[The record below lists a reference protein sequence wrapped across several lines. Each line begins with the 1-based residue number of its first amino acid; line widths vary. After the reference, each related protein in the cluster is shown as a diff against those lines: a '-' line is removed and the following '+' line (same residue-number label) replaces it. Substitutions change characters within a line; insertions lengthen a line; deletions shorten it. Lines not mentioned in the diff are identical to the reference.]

1 VVLGIQLI
9 PVNLRVL
16 VLQQDLVVHVD
27 LRFQQHHLFLGFLVY
42 RQLRSFQLLLSFLG
56 FREGLHLL
64 GRPWVLSVQC
74 FLLVLVLQLVHQ
86 DPKVLH
92 FQLVQQY
99 LLVLFLQLLQ
109 YLQVRL
115 GLLQL
120 QLVPVLLPLLLLL

>member
-1 VVLGIQLI
+1 VVREIQLI
-9 PVNLRVL
+9 PVNLQVL
-16 VLQQDLVVHVD
+16 APQQDLVVLVVLQF
-27 LRFQQHHLFLGFLVY
+27 LRHHLFLGFLACH
-42 RQLRSFQLLLSFLG
+42 QLHSFQPLLSFLG
-56 FREGLHLL
+56 FREDLHHL
-64 GRPWVLSVQC
+64 GHPWVPSVQC
-74 FLLVLVLQLVHQ
+74 FLLVLVLQLVHL
-86 DPKVLH
+86 DLKVLH